1 MNNNNDT
8 NAIEGVVDVVAV
20 VVETTN
26 TMNDSFVSESSD
38 ELSDVFKWTWVT
50 IIQSIVLFFLA
61 GVAEI
66 IGGWMVWYVEVI
78 YYCSYCYVITTVF
91 SIQTFA
97 FLFVCLFVICAILS
111 V

>member
-8 NAIEGVVDVVAV
+8 TAIEGVVDVVAV

-26 TMNDSFVSESSD
+26 NSNDAFVSESSD

-66 IGGWMVWYVEVI
+66 IGGWMVWYVRRSCC
-78 YYCSYCYVITTVF
+78 YYCSYCCYYYCI
-91 SIQTFA
+91 
-97 FLFVCLFVICAILS
+97 
-111 V
+111 

>member
-1 MNNNNDT
+1 MNNNDT
-8 NAIEGVVDVVAV
+8 TAIEGVVDVVAV

-26 TMNDSFVSESSD
+26 TINDSFVSESSD

-66 IGGWMVWYVEVI
+66 IGGWMVWYVGI
-78 YYCSYCYVITTVF
+78 
-91 SIQTFA
+91 A
-97 FLFVCLFVICAILS
+97 FLFSCLFVICAIFS

>member
-1 MNNNNDT
+1 MNNNDT
-8 NAIEGVVDVVAV
+8 TAIEGVVDVVAV

-26 TMNDSFVSESSD
+26 TINDSFVSESSD

-66 IGGWMVWYVEVI
+66 IGGWMVWYVVEVT

-91 SIQTFA
+91 SIQIFA
-97 FLFVCLFVICAILS
+97 FFLFVCYLCYF
-111 V
+111 